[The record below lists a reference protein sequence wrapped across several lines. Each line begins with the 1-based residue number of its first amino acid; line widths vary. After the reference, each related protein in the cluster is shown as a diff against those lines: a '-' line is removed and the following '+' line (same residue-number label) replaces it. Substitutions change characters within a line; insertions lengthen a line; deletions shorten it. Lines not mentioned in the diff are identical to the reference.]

1 MVRKKISRKIILE
14 FYQDIQRWES
24 MVGYAAN
31 ELLFLDTLLHAKA
44 FENTAQIKT
53 EKMLC
58 FKLEIKTKNQEV
70 NELKTQMELSKNN
83 VGAFLDCEVNS
94 GIEFSFKDY
103 KVLKR
108 NFGLFNTSYNQYKTE
123 IFKHTG
129 GIL

>member
-1 MVRKKISRKIILE
+1 MLAYTS
-14 FYQDIQRWES
+14 
-24 MVGYAAN
+24 N
-31 ELLFLDTLLHAKA
+31 ELLFLDKLLRAKA
-44 FENTAQIKT
+44 FETTSQVKT
-53 EKMLC
+53 EMHR